1 MTGRCS
7 IWKAMRFWLG
17 SKAHL
22 NPPSGKEGY
31 HADFGGLYGPTPLTV
46 FVGSTTLNRNSNKLV
61 HELETS

>member
-1 MTGRCS
+1 
-7 IWKAMRFWLG
+7 MRFWLG